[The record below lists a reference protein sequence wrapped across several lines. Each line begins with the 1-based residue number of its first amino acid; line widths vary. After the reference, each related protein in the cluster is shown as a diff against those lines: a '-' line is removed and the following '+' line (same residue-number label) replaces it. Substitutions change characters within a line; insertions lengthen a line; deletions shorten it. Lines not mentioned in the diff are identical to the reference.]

1 MYVKIN
7 LRDVVLKIILPIAV
21 VVVWEML
28 AIYLN
33 KPVILPRVEDVI
45 NVLTHPFQGIL
56 GTGSLIDNTIVSIK
70 RVLGGFLLASVVAIP
85 LGIFMGYFRT
95 INNLCDTLI
104 ELLRPIPPLAWV
116 PLSLAWFGLGEM
128 SMIFIIFI
136 GAFFPILLNTIS
148 GVKGVPTPLIEA
160 ALTLGAKSRDILIKV
175 VIPASSPSILTGLRV
190 GAGIAWM
197 CVVAAEMLPSSN
209 AGLGYLIMYAYSLSR
224 MDVVIACMII
234 IGLIGLI
241 LDRGLR
247 YVEDKYFVWR
257 KMMK

>member
-1 MYVKIN
+1 
-7 LRDVVLKIILPIAV
+7 
-21 VVVWEML
+21 
-28 AIYLN
+28 
-33 KPVILPRVEDVI
+33 
-45 NVLTHPFQGIL
+45 
-56 GTGSLIDNTIVSIK
+56 
-70 RVLGGFLLASVVAIP
+70 
-85 LGIFMGYFRT
+85 
-95 INNLCDTLI
+95 
-104 ELLRPIPPLAWV
+104 
-116 PLSLAWFGLGEM
+116 M

-136 GAFFPILLNTIS
+136 GAFFPILINTIS

-160 ALTLGAKSRDILIKV
+160 ALTLGAKGRDILIKV

-234 IGLIGLI
+234 IGLIGLV

-247 YVEDKYFVWR
+247 YIEDKYFVWR

>member
-1 MYVKIN
+1 MKIN
-7 LRDVVLKIILPIAV
+7 EKDLALKLALPVIAV
-21 VVVWEML
+21 VVWELL
-28 AIYLN
+28 AIYVN
-33 KPVILPRVEDVI
+33 NPVILPRVEAVV
-45 NVLTHPFQGIL
+45 NVLIHPNQGIL
-56 GTGSLIDNTIVSIK
+56 GTGNLIDNTLISIK
-70 RVLGGFLLASVVAIP
+70 RVLSGFFLASAVAIP
-85 LGIFMGYFRT
+85 LGILMGHYKT
-95 INNLCDTLI
+95 VNNLFDTII

-136 GAFFPILLNTIS
+136 GAFFPILINTIS
-148 GVKGVPTPLIEA
+148 GVKSVPTPLIEA
-160 ALTLGAKSRDILIKV
+160 ALTLGAKGRDILLKV

-209 AGLGYLIMYAYSLSR
+209 AGLGYLIMYAYSISR

-234 IGLIGLI
+234 IGIIGLI

-247 YVEDKYFVWR
+247 YIEDKYFAWR

>member
-1 MYVKIN
+1 MKIK
-7 LRDVVLKIILPIAV
+7 DIVLKIVTPLGV
-21 VVVWEML
+21 VVLWEVL

-33 KPVILPRVEDVI
+33 NPVILPRVEAVI
-45 NVLTHPFQGIL
+45 NVLIHPFQGIL
-56 GTGSLIDNTIVSIK
+56 GTGSLIDNTIISIK
-70 RVLGGFLLASVVAIP
+70 RVLSGFLLASIIAIP
-85 LGIFMGYFRT
+85 LGILMGYYKT
-95 INNLCDTLI
+95 INSLFDTLI

-136 GAFFPILLNTIS
+136 GAFFPILINTIS
-148 GVKGVPTPLIEA
+148 GVKSVPNPLIEA
-160 ALTLGAKSRDILIKV
+160 ALTLGAKGKDILIKV

-224 MDVVIACMII
+224 MDVVIACMVV
-234 IGLIGLI
+234 IGLIGLV

-247 YVEDKYFVWR
+247 YIEDKYFVWR